1 MPECSVSLEQYAEL
15 CARMSETAG
24 DVSKEYAIAAGLGV
38 QSADWEAAKAHYT
51 KQMQDPT
58 DIGKTAMAFMPLYQA
73 AQARM
78 RGGLAPCTIETYS
91 KVHAGMAFRKDAA
104 DPSKKIDYMLVLAEN
119 GFTQPQWLE
128 IEGYWTPRVA
138 MNTDPR
144 FDPAMAARFAELI
157 QAESDR
163 ILGIKRG

>member
-1 MPECSVSLEQYAEL
+1 MPDCTVSLELYAEL
-15 CARMSETAG
+15 CARMAETAG
-24 DVSKEYAIAAGLGV
+24 DVSREYAIAAGLGV
-38 QSADWEAAKAHYT
+38 QAADWDLAKEHFT
-51 KQMQDPT
+51 KRMQDPA
-58 DIGKTAMAFMPLYQA
+58 DMGKTAMAFMPLYQA

-78 RGGLAPCTIETYS
+78 RGGQAPCTLETYS
-91 KVHAGMAFRKDAA
+91 KVHAGMAFRKDTA

-138 MNTDPR
+138 MSSDPR
-144 FDPAMAARFAELI
+144 FDPAMASRFAELI

-163 ILGIKRG
+163 ILGITRS

>member
-1 MPECSVSLEQYAEL
+1 MTDCSVSLEQYAEL
-15 CARMSETAG
+15 CARMAETAG
-24 DVSKEYAIAAGLGV
+24 DVSKENAIAAGLGIGP
-38 QSADWEAAKAHYT
+38 ADWAAAKDHYT
-51 KQMQDPT
+51 RKMQDPS
-58 DIGKTAMAFMPLYQA
+58 DMGKTAMAFMPLYQA
-73 AQARM
+73 AQAKM
-78 RGGLAPCTIETYS
+78 RGGQAPCTIETYS

-138 MNTDPR
+138 MEADPR

-157 QAESDR
+157 QSESDR